1 MIRNIKALLNDD
13 EIHWYHFSTS
23 KFTDEQTVR
32 LFKILNRCDNTKEQM
47 KFLSNVEGGRS
58 TQAEQTLIYQ
68 YNNNTVKI
76 KECRY
81 IANKQKFT
89 RGKNIGVINL
99 S

>member
-68 YNNNTVKI
+68 YNNNTVK
-76 KECRY
+76 Y
-81 IANKQKFT
+81 
-89 RGKNIGVINL
+89 KNVDILLISKNL
-99 S
+99 QEVKISG

>member
-1 MIRNIKALLNDD
+1 
-13 EIHWYHFSTS
+13 
-23 KFTDEQTVR
+23 
-32 LFKILNRCDNTKEQM
+32 M

-76 KECRY
+76 QECRY
-81 IANKQKFT
+81 IADKQKFT

>member
-32 LFKILNRCDNTKEQM
+32 LF
-47 KFLSNVEGGRS
+47 LSNVEGGRS

-76 KECRY
+76 QECRY
-81 IANKQKFT
+81 IADKQKFT